1 MLDKILDLIFPPV
14 CGVCGRIDKNSLCKK
29 CEIELKKQAVF
40 GIDNY
45 REDCQKLFDEHLYIF
60 TYSGVIRDI
69 MLNYKFNDDS
79 YLYKTFTNFL
89 LKNENFVENINSY
102 DIIVPVPLSK
112 KRKMERGYN
121 QSLLIA
127 KEISKSTKIKINSD
141 CLKKVKNIVAQS
153 TLNKEDRQ
161 KNIEGAFILKNNKN
175 IQNKK
180 VLIIDDIFTTGS
192 TVNECSKIIKQAGA
206 TNIGILTIAKD

>member
-127 KEISKSTKIKINSD
+127 KEISKSTKIKINND